1 LLPAKNQT
9 AGAAPEGTAAYV
21 RRHPGFAPDF
31 FRATTFELN
40 VSSLG
45 IGTYLGD
52 STDADDAAYV
62 NSVRH
67 AVASGLNL
75 IDTAINYRCQ
85 RSERAVGVAIRQA
98 IESGSATREEIV
110 VCSKAGYIPLELGLP
125 RSRPEYQEYVRRQF
139 LDTEILRAEEIVAGG
154 HSLAPRFLKY
164 CIAKSRQNLGLR
176 SIDVYYVHNPGQQL
190 ADVSR
195 EELRT
200 RLRAA
205 FLALEEA
212 VNRGEIGVYGCA
224 TWNELRVPMGA
235 PEYLSLEDLV
245 ALACEVAGKE
255 HHFRAV
261 QLPLNLAMTEAV
273 RLENQP
279 LRGRTVSALTAASEL
294 GLTVVA
300 SATLMQSKLAAD
312 LPQALRDAFPQCET
326 DAQRAIAFTRSL
338 PGVTSALVGMKRV
351 EHVDE
356 NTTAARR

>member
-1 LLPAKNQT
+1 LLPEKNQT
-9 AGAAPEGTAAYV
+9 AGATPEHTAAYV
-21 RRHPGFAPDF
+21 QRHPGLAPDF

-45 IGTYLGD
+45 IGTYLGE

-67 AVASGLNL
+67 AIASGVNL

-98 IESGSATREEIV
+98 IEAGSATREAIV
-110 VCSKAGYIPLELGLP
+110 VCSKAGYIPLELELP
-125 RSRPEYQEYVRRQF
+125 RTRTEYQEYVRRNF
-139 LDTEILRAEEIVAGG
+139 LDTEILRVEEIVAGG

-164 CIAKSRQNLGLR
+164 CIAKSRQNLGVR

-195 EELRT
+195 EELRV

-205 FLALEEA
+205 FGSLEEA
-212 VNRGEIGVYGCA
+212 ATRGEIGVYGCA
-224 TWNELRVPMGA
+224 TWDELRVPMDA
-235 PEYLSLEDLV
+235 PDHLSLEELV
-245 ALACEVAGKE
+245 GLARDVAGDE
-255 HHFRAV
+255 HHFRVV

-273 RLENQP
+273 RLENQM
-279 LRGRTVSALTAASEL
+279 LRGRCVSALTAASEL

-300 SATLMQSKLAAD
+300 SATLMQSKLAAN
-312 LPQALRDAFPQCET
+312 LPQALRDAFAQCET

-338 PGVTSALVGMKRV
+338 PVVASALVGMKRV

-356 NTTAARR
+356 NVTAAHR